1 MTGATR
7 TVAVVGGGIAGLAAA
22 WELSG
27 AGVRTV
33 VLEASSRFGGKIT
46 GAELGGRYVE
56 LGPDAFVA
64 RRPEA
69 VELCRELGLG
79 DELVAP
85 GPRAAYLWHGERL
98 HPLPGGLALGVPT
111 RLGPLAASGILS
123 PGGLGRVAADLGTP
137 PWRRRTWPATDE
149 PIGPLLAARLGQEVV
164 DRLADPLIGGIHA
177 GSVDTMSAAAVFPP
191 LLEAAARPGSLMR
204 HLRPAAGPGAGDPGA
219 PVFLTVR
226 GGLTRLVDA
235 LTGALRA
242 RGTELRTDSAVR
254 SVSRVG
260 TTWTVDA
267 EGGAVEADGLLVALP
282 PGPAAA
288 LLGPVDEELAAR
300 TGELR
305 VAAVTLVT
313 FRFAPKDVGRVLG
326 GTGYLVPRTDGGLL
340 TACTWLS
347 SKWPHLAR
355 PDDVL
360 VRVSAGRFGDDRP
373 EAMDDEQLVGAAL
386 AELGPALELGGA
398 PLEWR
403 VTRVPD
409 AFPQYDVG
417 HLGRVADMEQAAAR
431 AGIALAGAMLRGV
444 GIPACIASGRAAA
457 RAVLERVGTSMGR

>member
-1 MTGATR
+1 MTGGPP

-27 AGVRTV
+27 GGVRTV
-33 VLEASSRFGGKIT
+33 VLEGSSRLGGKIAGT
-46 GAELGGRYVE
+46 ELGGRHVE
-56 LGPDAFVA
+56 LGPDAFLA

-79 DELVAP
+79 DELVPP
-85 GPRAAYLWHGERL
+85 GSRSSYLWHQGRL
-98 HPLPGGLALGVPT
+98 HPLPAGLALGVPT

-137 PWRRRTWPATDE
+137 PWRRRTWPAADE
-149 PIGPLLAARLGQEVV
+149 PIGPLLRARLGHEVV
-164 DRLADPLIGGIHA
+164 ERLADPLIGGIHA
-177 GSVDTMSAAAVFPP
+177 GSVDTMSTAAVFPP

-204 HLRPAAGPGAGDPGA
+204 HLRPSAGTGDPGT
-219 PVFLTVR
+219 PVFLTLR
-226 GGLTRLVDA
+226 GGLSRLIDTLA
-235 LTGALRA
+235 DSLRA
-242 RGTELRTDSAVR
+242 RGAEVRTDAAVR
-254 SVSRVG
+254 SISRAG
-260 TTWTVDA
+260 STWTLDAADGPVEA
-267 EGGAVEADGLLVALP
+267 EGLVVAVP
-282 PGPAAA
+282 PAPAAA
-288 LLGPVDEELAAR
+288 LLGPVDEELGAAA
-300 TGELR
+300 GDLR
-305 VAAVTLVT
+305 VASVTLVT
-313 FRFAPKDVGRVLG
+313 LRFAAGDVGRALG
-326 GTGYLVPRTDGGLL
+326 GTGYLVPRTGGDLL

-347 SKWPHLAR
+347 SKWPHLSR

-373 EAMDDEQLVGAAL
+373 DAMDDEQLVQAAL
-386 AELGPALELGGA
+386 EELGPAIELGGA

-417 HLGRVADMEQAAAR
+417 HPARVEAMELAASC

-444 GIPACIASGRAAA
+444 GIPACIASGRRAA
-457 RAVLERVGTSMGR
+457 RAVLEHLGASTSR